1 MILMMG
7 VLYLNISSTLAFIS
21 QLAVNSLEIN
31 TMYCRSTPA
40 APIKLALLT
49 AYVLYLLKTK

>member
-1 MILMMG
+1 MMG

-31 TMYCRSTPA
+31 TMYCQSTAA